1 MGEPLPSHNFH
12 HSVTFILPLSQ
23 NRHSTH
29 RSVTFILPSC
39 QNSHRT
45 HIVMKKSIRF
55 LIYIISNPNQTCNKH
70 KMNILWTPYEITPY
84 IGYFFYHYTILILE
98 IKLIFVLCRM
108 CLWRT
113 HTACTWVAIVVHPD
127 CGSVLDEC
135 RYKFWGLYR
144 LKLNNWRNIFEL

>member
-113 HTACTWVAIVVHPD
+113 HTACTCICYCFASRLW
-127 CGSVLDEC
+127 S
-135 RYKFWGLYR
+135 FWTNTSMSFDSHTGWKTEYLE
-144 LKLNNWRNIFEL
+144 K